1 MPETPGHIR
10 KARVADVE
18 ALHALMTGPAERG
31 EILPR
36 TRMDLYGFL
45 RDYFVWVDD
54 NDRIVGTAG
63 LHICWEDL
71 AEIRS
76 LVVTEE
82 WRRRGVGRRLVDA
95 CLDEAVMLGL
105 NRIFVLTYRPDF
117 FGRVGFE
124 EVDKSTLPHKVW
136 FDCVRCVKFPQCD
149 EVAMI
154 TRPGDR

>member
-1 MPETPGHIR
+1 MSETPGHIR

-18 ALHALMTGPAERG
+18 ALHALMNEPAERG

-36 TRMDLYGFL
+36 TRMDLYGYL

-54 NDRIVGTAG
+54 HDRIVGTAG

-76 LVVTEE
+76 LVVAEE

-117 FGRVGFE
+117 FSQVGFE
-124 EVDKSTLPHKVW
+124 EVDKSDLPHKVW